1 MDIFKRLRT
10 IINEQD
16 VSVSRFEKEIV
27 VGTNTISTILRKES
41 GISHIILEK
50 IKNRYPQY
58 SICWLVAGEEN
69 NDNSKMIQQI
79 KCEINALLDK
89 KTGTQNG
96 S

>member
-1 MDIFKRLRT
+1 MDIFKRLRI
-10 IINEQD
+10 IINEQY
-16 VSVSRFEKEIV
+16 VSVSRFEKEIG
-27 VGTNTISTILRKES
+27 VGNNTISTILRKES
-41 GISHIILEK
+41 GISHIILGK

>member
-1 MDIFKRLRT
+1 MDIFKRLRI

-16 VSVSRFEKEIV
+16 IPISRFEKEIG
-27 VGTNTISTILRKES
+27 VGNNTISTILRKES
-41 GISHIILEK
+41 GISHIILGK

>member
-1 MDIFKRLRT
+1 MDIFKRLRI

-16 VSVSRFEKEIV
+16 VSVSRFEKEIC
-27 VGTNTISTILRKES
+27 VGNNTISTILRKES
-41 GISHIILEK
+41 GISHIILGK

>member
-1 MDIFKRLRT
+1 VDIFKRLRI

-16 VSVSRFEKEIV
+16 ISISRFEKEIGV
-27 VGTNTISTILRKES
+27 VNNTISTILRKES
-41 GISHIILEK
+41 GISHIILGK

>member
-1 MDIFKRLRT
+1 MDIFKRLRI

-16 VSVSRFEKEIV
+16 VSVSRFEKEIG
-27 VGTNTISTILRKES
+27 VGNNTISTILRKES
-41 GISHIILEK
+41 GISHIILGK

>member
-16 VSVSRFEKEIV
+16 VSVSRFEKEIG
-27 VGTNTISTILRKES
+27 VGNNTISTILREES
-41 GISHIILEK
+41 GISHIILGK

>member
-1 MDIFKRLRT
+1 MDIFKRLRI
-10 IINEQD
+10 IINEQ
-16 VSVSRFEKEIV
+16 VISISRFEKEIG
-27 VGTNTISTILRKES
+27 VGNNTISTILRKES
-41 GISHIILEK
+41 GISHIILGK

>member
-1 MDIFKRLRT
+1 VDIFKRLRT

-41 GISHIILEK
+41 VISHIILGK

>member
-1 MDIFKRLRT
+1 VDIFKRLRT

-27 VGTNTISTILRKES
+27 VGNNTISTILRKES
-41 GISHIILEK
+41 GISHIILGK

>member
-16 VSVSRFEKEIV
+16 VYVSRFEKEIV

-41 GISHIILEK
+41 GISHIILGK

>member
-41 GISHIILEK
+41 GISHIILGK

>member
-1 MDIFKRLRT
+1 MDIFKRLRI

-16 VSVSRFEKEIV
+16 ISISRFEKEIG
-27 VGTNTISTILRKES
+27 VGNNTISTILRKES
-41 GISHIILEK
+41 GISHIILGK

>member
-1 MDIFKRLRT
+1 MDIFKRLRI

-16 VSVSRFEKEIV
+16 VSVSRFEKEIG
-27 VGTNTISTILRKES
+27 VGNNTISTILRKES
-41 GISHIILEK
+41 GISHIILGK

-89 KTGTQNG
+89 KTGTQSG

>member
-1 MDIFKRLRT
+1 VDIFKRLRI

-16 VSVSRFEKEIV
+16 VSVSRFEKEIG
-27 VGTNTISTILRKES
+27 VGNNTISTILRKES
-41 GISHIILEK
+41 GISHIILGK

>member
-1 MDIFKRLRT
+1 MDIFKRLR
-10 IINEQD
+10 IILNEQD
-16 VSVSRFEKEIV
+16 VSVSRFEKEIG
-27 VGTNTISTILRKES
+27 VGNNTISTILRKES
-41 GISHIILEK
+41 GISHIILGK

>member
-1 MDIFKRLRT
+1 VDIFKRLRT

-41 GISHIILEK
+41 GISHIILGK

>member
-1 MDIFKRLRT
+1 MDIFKRLRI

-16 VSVSRFEKEIV
+16 VSVSRFEKEIG
-27 VGTNTISTILRKES
+27 VGNNTISTILRKES

>member
-1 MDIFKRLRT
+1 MDIFKRLRI

-41 GISHIILEK
+41 GISHIILGK

>member
-1 MDIFKRLRT
+1 MVIFKRLRI

-16 VSVSRFEKEIV
+16 ISISRFEKEIG
-27 VGTNTISTILRKES
+27 VGNNTISTILRKES
-41 GISHIILEK
+41 GISHIILGK

-79 KCEINALLDK
+79 KCEINTLLDK

>member
-1 MDIFKRLRT
+1 VDIFKRLRI

-16 VSVSRFEKEIV
+16 ISISRFEKEIG
-27 VGTNTISTILRKES
+27 VGNNTISTILRKES

-58 SICWLVAGEEN
+58 SICWLVAGEQN
-69 NDNSKMIQQI
+69 NSNYKLIQQI
-79 KCEINALLDK
+79 KFEINALLDK
-89 KTGTQNG
+89 KNGTQSG